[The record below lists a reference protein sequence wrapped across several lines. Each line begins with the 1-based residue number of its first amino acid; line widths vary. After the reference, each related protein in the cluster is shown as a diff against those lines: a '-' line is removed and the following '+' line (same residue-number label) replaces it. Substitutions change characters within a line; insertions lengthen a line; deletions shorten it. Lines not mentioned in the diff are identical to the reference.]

1 MLWDLPFTLKVS
13 LMVSLRVSA
22 RRMETCCSGGKTQNT
37 FPPIL
42 IALEA
47 VQPKK
52 KERKTENCSKAW
64 FMELLL

>member
-1 MLWDLPFTLKVS
+1 
-13 LMVSLRVSA
+13 
-22 RRMETCCSGGKTQNT
+22 METCCSGGKTQDT

-52 KERKTENCSKAW
+52 KKKQRKTENYSKAW